1 MSLDIRIFA
10 HSWVSDW
17 NHGNAHFLR
26 GLARA
31 LMLLGHRVRCY
42 EQLGSWS
49 LTNLVRQEG
58 ERAIEAID
66 DFRRAYPDLSIQ
78 FYQAD
83 ESFAEF
89 AARELRNADVV
100 ILHEWNDPHIVNTV
114 LGLKRQLKFV
124 TLFHDTQDRKS
135 TRL

>member
-1 MSLDIRIFA
+1 MNKQLSIRYFA

-31 LMLLGHRVRCY
+31 LIAMGHQVRCY

-49 LTNLVRQEG
+49 LSNLVRQEG

-66 DFRRAYPDLSIQ
+66 EFRRAYPQLDIH
-78 FYQAD
+78 FYKDDA
-83 ESFAEF
+83 SFPAF
-89 AARELRNADVV
+89 AAEELCDADVV
-100 ILHEWNDPHIVNTV
+100 
-114 LGLKRQLKFV
+114 
-124 TLFHDTQDRKS
+124 
-135 TRL
+135 